1 MPLIQEL
8 KENQFG
14 QQNIHQFAKQI
25 KHTKKMLQIILD
37 KPLVSYNL
45 SPYKPKDIRNALHR
59 KCSNTAPGEDNIV
72 YHYLKKMPYLHKVL
86 ATEFTKIREKGEA
99 PKEWASSTV
108 ILIMKDKKGAT
119 DDFSKFRLISLT
131 LDIGK
136 LYHTLEAQQTMDF
149 MVANKYLDPAA
160 QKAYMNGI
168 NGCVEYITVIQEI
181 IQRAK
186 QNHNTVHITWF
197 DLEDA
202 FGSVSHM
209 LIPIVMNY

>member
-1 MPLIQEL
+1 M
-8 KENQFG
+8 
-14 QQNIHQFAKQI
+14 
-25 KHTKKMLQIILD
+25 
-37 KPLVSYNL
+37 
-45 SPYKPKDIRNALHR
+45 
-59 KCSNTAPGEDNIV
+59 
-72 YHYLKKMPYLHKVL
+72 L
-86 ATEFTKIREKGEA
+86 ATAFTKIRGKGKA
-99 PKEWASSTV
+99 PKEWASSKV

-119 DDFSKFRLISLT
+119 DDFSKLRLISLK

-160 QKAYMNGI
+160 QKAYTNGI
-168 NGCVEYITVIQEI
+168 NGCVEYVTVIQVI

-186 QNHNTVHITWF
+186 HNHKAVHITWF
-197 DLEDA
+197 YLEDA